1 MAHLAFM
8 LALLLLSVLSEPQAH
23 LWYDALLAESGY
35 GRLSQERA
43 AFLIREDD
51 GTLTLEPW
59 ARGGF
64 RHASWRG
71 AIPQRTIAILHTHPA
86 GEEQPSAR
94 DRKEAQRLGMPVIV
108 ITPEAVMAAM
118 PDGTVSA
125 VRTRGRVSETRR
137 DPSAR
142 HTSPHR

>member
-1 MAHLAFM
+1 M
-8 LALLLLSVLSEPQAH
+8 LALLLLSVLSQPQAH
-23 LWYDALLAESGY
+23 AWYDTLLAESGY

-71 AIPQRTIAILHTHPA
+71 TIPQRTIAILHTHPA
-86 GEEQPSAR
+86 GEAQPSAR
-94 DRKEAQRLGMPVIV
+94 DRQEAQRLGVPVVV
-108 ITPEAVMAAM
+108 ITSDSVIAAM
-118 PDGTVSA
+118 PDGAISA
-125 VRTRGRVSETRR
+125 VRTRGRASETPRA
-137 DPSAR
+137 PSAR
-142 HTSPHR
+142 RTSLPR